1 MVEQM
6 TGGRLQFA
14 EPDDVRLLEDE
25 HSVDL
30 AGLTFGVR
38 HAPGHTPGSTVFL
51 TDAQDDIPP
60 IMYSGDLLFAGSIGR
75 TDLPGGDT
83 AQMMRSLS
91 SVVLPQPPEMVV
103 LPGHGEQTTI
113 GQELAGNPFLEQA
126 RSLNLQQ
133 PPGRGL

>member
-1 MVEQM
+1 
-6 TGGRLQFA
+6 
-14 EPDDVRLLEDE
+14 
-25 HSVDL
+25 
-30 AGLTFGVR
+30 
-38 HAPGHTPGSTVFL
+38 
-51 TDAQDDIPP
+51 
-60 IMYSGDLLFAGSIGR
+60 
-75 TDLPGGDT
+75 
-83 AQMMRSLS
+83 MMRSLS